1 MLDAKRSAGV
11 APEANLM
18 NPLQGSIQHYLA
30 IVDIS
35 AVQSS
40 AQTFIHNAVLF
51 IDTSN
56 NA

>member
-1 MLDAKRSAGV
+1 MAGQ
-11 APEANLM
+11 EM
-18 NPLQGSIQHYLA
+18 SIQVENIKERTHSILA

-40 AQTFIHNAVLF
+40 AQTFNHNAILF
-51 IDTSN
+51 IDSSN